1 MPIRK
6 DMGKYDSI
14 KPLHDCDL
22 ANETAVLINPDS
34 LTLFSVSHHCNHSH
48 EDVEMALLDSH
59 SRSPLPLHNANPL
72 TPPASSK
79 LDDAQF
85 SSPARPILRSSPQ
98 GQAQRLASLDVF
110 RGITVALMIVVDYG
124 GGVMPAINH
133 SPWDGLTLADL
144 VMPFF
149 LFIVGVS
156 LALAYKKI
164 PSRGIATQKAVL
176 RTLKLLFLGLFLQ
189 GGFLHGINNLT
200 YGVDIQQIRWM
211 GILQRIAIAYFL
223 AAVCEI
229 WLKGS
234 DYVNSETALRRKY
247 QLQLVVAVI
256 LTTLYL
262 VLSYGLY
269 VPDWEYQV
277 PSQSTS
283 NMASPKIFS
292 VKCGTRGDTGP
303 ACNAVG
309 MIDRKIF
316 GIQHLYK
323 RPIYARSE
331 QCSINSP
338 DYGPLPPNAPS
349 WCQAPFDPEG
359 ILSTVMAVVTC
370 LVGLHYGHIIVHFK
384 DHRDRMLHWIIPSS
398 CLIVLALGLDFV
410 GMHINKVLYT
420 VSYMSVTTGAAG
432 LLFTGIY
439 LMVDVYRWRRM
450 NVVMEWMGK
459 HALVIY
465 VLAACNVLPVV
476 LQGFYSGQPQNNI
489 LRLIGVTT

>member
-1 MPIRK
+1 MAGRK
-6 DMGKYDSI
+6 DMGNYEPI
-14 KPLHDCDL
+14 KGADDCDL
-22 ANETAVLINPDS
+22 PNDTAILINPDS
-34 LTLFSVSHHCNHSH
+34 LTLISLSKRSNPTD
-48 EDVEMALLDSH
+48 EDVEMALRDSH
-59 SRSPLPLHNANPL
+59 STSPLPLHNATSL
-72 TPPASSK
+72 TPAVSSK
-79 LDDAQF
+79 IDDPQF
-85 SSPARPILRSSPQ
+85 SSSASPLHHRH
-98 GQAQRLASLDVF
+98 RLVSLDVF
-110 RGITVALMIVVDYG
+110 RGITVALMIVVDYA

-133 SPWDGLTLADL
+133 SPWNGLTLADL

-176 RTLKLLFLGLFLQ
+176 RTLKLLVLGLFLQ
-189 GGFLHGINNLT
+189 GGFFHGLNTLT

-223 AAVCEI
+223 AALCEI

-247 QLQLVVAVI
+247 QLQLIVAVI

-262 VLSYGLY
+262 VLLYGMY

-277 PSQSTS
+277 SSQTASHV
-283 NMASPKIFS
+283 ASPNIFS

-338 DYGPLPPNAPS
+338 DNGPLPPDAPS

-359 ILSTVMAVVTC
+359 LLSTVMAVVTC

-398 CLIVLALGLDFV
+398 CLIVLAIGLDFL

-420 VSYMSVTTGAAG
+420 VSYMSVTAGAAG

-450 NVVMEWMGK
+450 TVVMEWMGK

-465 VLAACNVLPVV
+465 ILAACNVLPVV
-476 LQGFYSGQPQNNI
+476 IQGFYWGQPQNSM
-489 LRLIGVTT
+489 LRLIGIPT